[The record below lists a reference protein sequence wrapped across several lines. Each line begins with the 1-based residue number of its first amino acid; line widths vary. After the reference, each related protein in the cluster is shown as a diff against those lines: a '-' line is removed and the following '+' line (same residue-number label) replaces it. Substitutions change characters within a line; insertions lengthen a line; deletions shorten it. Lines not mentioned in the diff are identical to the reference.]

1 MSSAYPAPARGSNLT
16 ISFGLVN
23 VGVKYAPIVD
33 PKGKRVS
40 GKYVD
45 PATKGPVTQQYVNEA
60 GKVVEKVTAYPAEDG
75 SLVVL
80 SPGDVQALKSERDGR
95 LELKAF
101 IDPESI
107 DALYFEKTHLLWPD
121 KGQETS
127 YDVLCSVLASSGRY
141 LVGTAV
147 LDKSTK
153 VVILRY
159 GQGCLLAQVCTYDA
173 NVRWNEHGL
182 VTGAASQ
189 RPAPDE
195 NLVKLAE
202 QVFDSLDDTFD
213 FASVTDEY
221 DSRIRAAI
229 AAKAAGEEIPVEA
242 VAKPAPV
249 VDLMDALKASLQEAK
264 AAGKEAAAKPKKR
277 TSRPRTKAAA

>member
-1 MSSAYPAPARGSNLT
+1 MESAYPAPSRGSNLT

-23 VGVKYAPIVD
+23 VGVKYAPLID
-33 PKGKRVS
+33 AKKKRVS

-45 PATKGPVTQQYVNEA
+45 PKDKGPVTQQYVNAA
-60 GKVVEKVTAYPAEDG
+60 GKPVEKVTAYPSEDG
-75 SLVVL
+75 QLVVL

-101 IDPESI
+101 IDPESV
-107 DALYFEKTHLLWPD
+107 DALYFEKALLVWPAP
-121 KGQETS
+121 GQEAS
-127 YDVLCSVLASSGRY
+127 YDVLCSVLESSGRY
-141 LVGTAV
+141 LVGTVV

-153 VVILRY
+153 VMILRY
-159 GQGCLLAQVCTYDA
+159 GQGCLLAEVCAYDA
-173 NVRWNEHGL
+173 SVRWNEQRL
-182 VTGAASQ
+182 VAGAAGQ

-221 DSRIRAAI
+221 DARLRAAI

-242 VAKPAPV
+242 IATPAPV
-249 VDLMDALKASLQEAK
+249 VDLMDALKASLAEVK
-264 AAGKEAAAKPKKR
+264 GGKEAAPKKA
-277 TSRPRTKAAA
+277 PRKRKAAA